1 MIFKS
6 YRRIQ
11 RKIQLVIQRSHQ
23 TEMVSIIF
31 MHKALR
37 EIERWR
43 EVKIEPDTKMS
54 ETHYRSFF
62 FKKNQRAKCIVVFKR
77 GKKLK

>member
-62 FKKNQRAKCIVVFKR
+62 
-77 GKKLK
+77 

>member
-6 YRRIQ
+6 YKRIQ
-11 RKIQLVIQRSHQ
+11 RKIQSVIQRSHQ
-23 TEMVSIIF
+23 TEMVSIIC

-37 EIERWR
+37 EIERER
-43 EVKIEPDTKMS
+43 EVKIEPDTKMN

-62 FKKNQRAKCIVVFKR
+62 FFLRTKGQSVLLYLR
-77 GKKLK
+77 GERN

>member
-62 FKKNQRAKCIVVFKR
+62 LKKKPKGKVHCCI
-77 GKKLK
+77 

>member
-6 YRRIQ
+6 YKRIQ
-11 RKIQLVIQRSHQ
+11 RKIQSVIQRSHQ
-23 TEMVSIIF
+23 TEMVSIIC

-37 EIERWR
+37 EIERER
-43 EVKIEPDTKMS
+43 EVKIEPDTKMN

-62 FKKNQRAKCIVVFKR
+62 FF
-77 GKKLK
+77 

>member
-6 YRRIQ
+6 YKRIQ

-23 TEMVSIIF
+23 TEMVSIIC

-43 EVKIEPDTKMS
+43 E
-54 ETHYRSFF
+54 
-62 FKKNQRAKCIVVFKR
+62 
-77 GKKLK
+77 